1 MSYLYLNFVD
11 NLDKG
16 LGDKAWGRN
25 DFFTQSLNDQ
35 YEMIKRRLGGYAPGT
50 LQELIGY
57 TFPAT
62 GKYYYISL
70 PSFDRR
76 LEENKRGNR
85 VLRNIV
91 IRPEADQYTRGVL
104 PSKYDLI
111 IIGDVTFGSVIDVAV
126 KGIELIDAK
135 IVKFGERRVACVAA
149 CAFAKKT
156 FVSQGRTITVADYGV
171 REMHNAVLT
180 NDFVN
185 EIATKLYPVPNP
197 AEAIHTFE
205 KWQRYVDFRKYYL
218 GKQSERCEEI
228 TGVTVCDAYMI
239 TKEAY
244 RRNEDA
250 FSALLLDGIKEF
262 GKGEQVVLSKK
273 VAGAEDFPLIC
284 ITIEKNR
291 KQVLSET
298 MGKNGSGKSKFEV
311 RLNRYTRDAMGLSPT
326 PPKSDEKGNI
336 KSLKSYLLGERYLF
350 AHVDIEPELTALD
363 KKFEKELAS
372 EYSAIESR
380 YNGIISTELDRYM
393 NGITAEILAKYER
406 QLTDYKKE
414 LAEKLDQDVKN
425 DTDREVSKAYQSEIK
440 RLLTPLDEEKK
451 KKHAAIRAEREKLEK
466 SKLSREEIDEKREFL
481 RSEEER
487 IDREYAERVEKIK
500 AGVSLREYYVRRN
513 EMLIERKQKSLSI
526 RAQEELENLK
536 KQKRSQLEV
545 QYSGNIAS
553 EKNAIKE
560 ELSQKLNEEKAEK
573 IENETVRRY
582 QIYFRPE
589 DVTDKVK
596 DIEKRIAEM
605 APHYLTYDNRAEKAK
620 IDRQEKALASI
631 LGGYVKNPFLPT
643 YLFSPQTLAQSSN
656 EELKDPEWCLES
668 LNDRQK
674 LAVKRALASE
684 SMFLLQGP
692 PGTGKTQVIAEIT
705 AQLTK
710 QGKKVLISSET
721 HKAIDNVFDR
731 LPKIPEIRPL
741 RLIPSTNGKETNY
754 SPEKLVDNFYLNIC
768 GNLEKQVKR
777 FENFEETKAVFDEQM
792 RMLRFDYDKVL
803 KLKREN
809 AKIEAERSVIVE
821 KINRLNSE
829 LEGIRAEMAG
839 MKEREDMF
847 RRTEKFVDSFRF
859 DGEGVATEFI
869 ERYKREVQDLLLGF
883 ACFEEISLD
892 KVGELIKL
900 DDEAVREELAHLLS
914 EDTLVQLKGRQQELR
929 GILSSLRDPET
940 DEAPEEGDANYEEYK
955 KYQTELKDVVNKIKA
970 AQSGIDY
977 NVSES
982 AIFTILPAIVGNK
995 TLMKELP
1002 EELKMFKVKLNS
1014 IVFAIKGDIEE
1025 KLDEV
1030 LNQEAEVSDRIS
1042 GKQIEISEHKRRYEE
1057 LSEDKGVEEYG
1068 ELNSALKQKI
1078 TRFFRDFD
1086 IIKEYDS
1093 DNLETAFQIIAEEW
1107 SKLERNYKVTQA
1119 ENKVKIPMYKEIVKY
1134 LSQEDILEED
1144 RAAYTRELYNSA
1156 NVFGITCTSRDR
1168 FTSTQLEELGR
1179 YGIESVDIR
1188 TVGIDVVII
1197 DEVSKSSF
1205 LDLLIPILY
1214 GKTIILVGDHR
1225 QLPPMY
1231 DLRHMR
1237 AEDFEGLDENII
1249 TKEINDGYTKLY
1261 EECFFKTLYEKV
1273 PKEFKVMLNK
1283 QYRCHSHIMEV
1294 FNHFY
1299 GGSNKGLIVGKKQQ
1313 DDEKEHNL
1321 TVRINGNTVIDPV
1334 HHIYFVDCDQKESSA
1349 FEGSTSKRNEQE
1361 AQVAMTLLKE
1371 LDKSSKELVAQH
1383 KVIVDPSRK
1392 IDERPSVG
1400 IICTYGDQ
1408 AGLIKQKRKYQQFT
1422 GFSGKPDERLIIS
1435 TVDDFQGDER
1445 DIIIVSMVRNPAQ
1458 GKRYDAEF
1466 IKKFERINVAFSR
1479 ARKLLIIVGSRKFL
1493 SEAGIIDLP
1502 DLDGDHSQDKLN
1514 FPVYR
1519 EIIDTINFRGRI
1531 LTAKDILGE

>member
-16 LGDKAWGRN
+16 LGDKAWGKN
-25 DFFTQSLNDQ
+25 DFFTQSLTDQ
-35 YEMIKRRLGGYAPGT
+35 YEMLKRKLGGYAPET

-57 TFPAT
+57 IFPT
-62 GKYYYISL
+62 TTKYYNISL
-70 PSFDRR
+70 PSFDRTP
-76 LEENKRGNR
+76 EENKRGNK

-91 IRPEADQYTRGVL
+91 IRPEADVYTRGVL
-104 PSKYDLI
+104 PSTYDLI

-126 KGIELIDAK
+126 KGIELIDSK
-135 IVKFGERRVACVAA
+135 IAKFGEKRVACVAA

-185 EIATKLYPVPNP
+185 EIATQLYPVPNP
-197 AEAIHTFE
+197 TEAIRTFD
-205 KWQRYVDFRKYYL
+205 KWQRYVDFRRYYL

-228 TGVTVCDAYMI
+228 TDVTVCDAYMT

-244 RRNEDA
+244 RRNEEA

-262 GKGEQVVLSKK
+262 GKGEQVVLSKE
-273 VAGAEDFPLIC
+273 VAGAEGFPLIC
-284 ITIEKNR
+284 VTIEKNR
-291 KQVLSET
+291 KAVLSDT
-298 MGKNGSGKSKFEV
+298 MGRNGNGKPKFEV

-336 KSLKSYLLGERYLF
+336 RGLRSYLLGERYLF

-393 NGITAEILAKYER
+393 KGITAGILAKYER
-406 QLTDYKKE
+406 QLTDYKKD
-414 LAEKLDQDVKN
+414 LTEKLDSDVKN

-705 AQLTK
+705 AQLAK
-710 QGKKVLISSET
+710 QGKKILISSET
-721 HKAIDNVFDR
+721 HKAIDNVFER

-741 RLIPSTNGKETNY
+741 RLIPSQNGKETNY
-754 SPEKLVDNFYLNIC
+754 SPERLVDNFYLNIQES
-768 GNLEKQVKR
+768 LRRQVDR
-777 FENFEETKAVFDEQM
+777 FEHFYEMKENFSEEM
-792 RMLRFDYDKVL
+792 RLLRLDYDKIL
-803 KLKREN
+803 HLQRECSCTVR
-809 AKIEAERSVIVE
+809 KQ
-821 KINRLNSE
+821 
-829 LEGIRAEMAG
+829 
-839 MKEREDMF
+839 
-847 RRTEKFVDSFRF
+847 
-859 DGEGVATEFI
+859 ATEN
-869 ERYKREVQDLLLGF
+869 KR
-883 ACFEEISLD
+883 
-892 KVGELIKL
+892 
-900 DDEAVREELAHLLS
+900 
-914 EDTLVQLKGRQQELR
+914 
-929 GILSSLRDPET
+929 
-940 DEAPEEGDANYEEYK
+940 
-955 KYQTELKDVVNKIKA
+955 
-970 AQSGIDY
+970 
-977 NVSES
+977 
-982 AIFTILPAIVGNK
+982 
-995 TLMKELP
+995 
-1002 EELKMFKVKLNS
+1002 
-1014 IVFAIKGDIEE
+1014 
-1025 KLDEV
+1025 
-1030 LNQEAEVSDRIS
+1030 
-1042 GKQIEISEHKRRYEE
+1042 
-1057 LSEDKGVEEYG
+1057 
-1068 ELNSALKQKI
+1068 
-1078 TRFFRDFD
+1078 
-1086 IIKEYDS
+1086 
-1093 DNLETAFQIIAEEW
+1093 
-1107 SKLERNYKVTQA
+1107 
-1119 ENKVKIPMYKEIVKY
+1119 
-1134 LSQEDILEED
+1134 
-1144 RAAYTRELYNSA
+1144 
-1156 NVFGITCTSRDR
+1156 
-1168 FTSTQLEELGR
+1168 
-1179 YGIESVDIR
+1179 
-1188 TVGIDVVII
+1188 
-1197 DEVSKSSF
+1197 
-1205 LDLLIPILY
+1205 
-1214 GKTIILVGDHR
+1214 
-1225 QLPPMY
+1225 
-1231 DLRHMR
+1231 
-1237 AEDFEGLDENII
+1237 
-1249 TKEINDGYTKLY
+1249 
-1261 EECFFKTLYEKV
+1261 
-1273 PKEFKVMLNK
+1273 
-1283 QYRCHSHIMEV
+1283 
-1294 FNHFY
+1294 
-1299 GGSNKGLIVGKKQQ
+1299 
-1313 DDEKEHNL
+1313 
-1321 TVRINGNTVIDPV
+1321 
-1334 HHIYFVDCDQKESSA
+1334 
-1349 FEGSTSKRNEQE
+1349 
-1361 AQVAMTLLKE
+1361 
-1371 LDKSSKELVAQH
+1371 
-1383 KVIVDPSRK
+1383 
-1392 IDERPSVG
+1392 
-1400 IICTYGDQ
+1400 
-1408 AGLIKQKRKYQQFT
+1408 
-1422 GFSGKPDERLIIS
+1422 
-1435 TVDDFQGDER
+1435 
-1445 DIIIVSMVRNPAQ
+1445 
-1458 GKRYDAEF
+1458 
-1466 IKKFERINVAFSR
+1466 
-1479 ARKLLIIVGSRKFL
+1479 
-1493 SEAGIIDLP
+1493 
-1502 DLDGDHSQDKLN
+1502 
-1514 FPVYR
+1514 
-1519 EIIDTINFRGRI
+1519 
-1531 LTAKDILGE
+1531 

>member
-16 LGDKAWGRN
+16 LGDKAWGKN
-25 DFFTQSLNDQ
+25 DFFTQSLTDQ
-35 YEMIKRRLGGYAPGT
+35 YEMLKRKLGGYAPET

-57 TFPAT
+57 IFPT
-62 GKYYYISL
+62 TTKYYNISL
-70 PSFDRR
+70 PSFDRTP
-76 LEENKRGNR
+76 EENKRGNK

-91 IRPEADQYTRGVL
+91 IRPEADVYTRGVL
-104 PSKYDLI
+104 PSTYDLI

-126 KGIELIDAK
+126 KGIELIDSK
-135 IVKFGERRVACVAA
+135 IAKFGEKRVACVAA

-185 EIATKLYPVPNP
+185 EIATQLYPVPNP
-197 AEAIHTFE
+197 TEAIRTFD
-205 KWQRYVDFRKYYL
+205 KWQRYVDFRRYYL
-218 GKQSERCEEI
+218 GKQSERSEEI
-228 TGVTVCDAYMI
+228 TDVTVCDAYMI

-244 RRNEDA
+244 RRNEEA

-262 GKGEQVVLSKK
+262 GKGEQVVLSKE
-273 VAGAEDFPLIC
+273 VAGAEGFPLIC
-284 ITIEKNR
+284 VTIEKNR
-291 KQVLSET
+291 KAVLSDT
-298 MGKNGSGKSKFEV
+298 MGRNGNGKPKFEV
-311 RLNRYTRDAMGLSPT
+311 RLNRYTRDAMGLSPN

-336 KSLKSYLLGERYLF
+336 RGLRSYLLGERYLF

-425 DTDREVSKAYQSEIK
+425 DTDREVSKVYQSEIK
-440 RLLTPLDEEKK
+440 RRLASLDEEKK

-466 SKLSREEIDEKREFL
+466 SKLSREEIYEKREFL
-481 RSEEER
+481 RSKEER
-487 IDREYAERVEKIK
+487 LDREHSESAEKIK

-829 LEGIRAEMAG
+829 LEGNRAEMAG

-869 ERYKREVQDLLLGF
+869 ERYKREVQYLLLGF

-970 AQSGIDY
+970 AQSGSDY

-982 AIFTILPAIVGNK
+982 SIFAILPAIIGNK
-995 TLMKELP
+995 TLLKELP

-1014 IVFAIKGDIEE
+1014 IVFAMKGDIE
-1025 KLDEV
+1025 K
-1030 LNQEAEVSDRIS
+1030 
-1042 GKQIEISEHKRRYEE
+1042 
-1057 LSEDKGVEEYG
+1057 
-1068 ELNSALKQKI
+1068 
-1078 TRFFRDFD
+1078 
-1086 IIKEYDS
+1086 
-1093 DNLETAFQIIAEEW
+1093 
-1107 SKLERNYKVTQA
+1107 
-1119 ENKVKIPMYKEIVKY
+1119 
-1134 LSQEDILEED
+1134 
-1144 RAAYTRELYNSA
+1144 
-1156 NVFGITCTSRDR
+1156 
-1168 FTSTQLEELGR
+1168 
-1179 YGIESVDIR
+1179 
-1188 TVGIDVVII
+1188 
-1197 DEVSKSSF
+1197 
-1205 LDLLIPILY
+1205 
-1214 GKTIILVGDHR
+1214 
-1225 QLPPMY
+1225 
-1231 DLRHMR
+1231 
-1237 AEDFEGLDENII
+1237 
-1249 TKEINDGYTKLY
+1249 
-1261 EECFFKTLYEKV
+1261 
-1273 PKEFKVMLNK
+1273 
-1283 QYRCHSHIMEV
+1283 
-1294 FNHFY
+1294 
-1299 GGSNKGLIVGKKQQ
+1299 
-1313 DDEKEHNL
+1313 
-1321 TVRINGNTVIDPV
+1321 
-1334 HHIYFVDCDQKESSA
+1334 
-1349 FEGSTSKRNEQE
+1349 
-1361 AQVAMTLLKE
+1361 
-1371 LDKSSKELVAQH
+1371 
-1383 KVIVDPSRK
+1383 
-1392 IDERPSVG
+1392 
-1400 IICTYGDQ
+1400 
-1408 AGLIKQKRKYQQFT
+1408 
-1422 GFSGKPDERLIIS
+1422 
-1435 TVDDFQGDER
+1435 
-1445 DIIIVSMVRNPAQ
+1445 
-1458 GKRYDAEF
+1458 
-1466 IKKFERINVAFSR
+1466 
-1479 ARKLLIIVGSRKFL
+1479 
-1493 SEAGIIDLP
+1493 
-1502 DLDGDHSQDKLN
+1502 
-1514 FPVYR
+1514 
-1519 EIIDTINFRGRI
+1519 
-1531 LTAKDILGE
+1531 

>member
-1 MSYLYLNFVD
+1 M
-11 NLDKG
+11 
-16 LGDKAWGRN
+16 
-25 DFFTQSLNDQ
+25 
-35 YEMIKRRLGGYAPGT
+35 
-50 LQELIGY
+50 
-57 TFPAT
+57 
-62 GKYYYISL
+62 
-70 PSFDRR
+70 
-76 LEENKRGNR
+76 
-85 VLRNIV
+85 
-91 IRPEADQYTRGVL
+91 
-104 PSKYDLI
+104 
-111 IIGDVTFGSVIDVAV
+111 
-126 KGIELIDAK
+126 
-135 IVKFGERRVACVAA
+135 
-149 CAFAKKT
+149 
-156 FVSQGRTITVADYGV
+156 
-171 REMHNAVLT
+171 
-180 NDFVN
+180 
-185 EIATKLYPVPNP
+185 
-197 AEAIHTFE
+197 
-205 KWQRYVDFRKYYL
+205 
-218 GKQSERCEEI
+218 
-228 TGVTVCDAYMI
+228 
-239 TKEAY
+239 
-244 RRNEDA
+244 
-250 FSALLLDGIKEF
+250 
-262 GKGEQVVLSKK
+262 
-273 VAGAEDFPLIC
+273 
-284 ITIEKNR
+284 
-291 KQVLSET
+291 
-298 MGKNGSGKSKFEV
+298 
-311 RLNRYTRDAMGLSPT
+311 
-326 PPKSDEKGNI
+326 
-336 KSLKSYLLGERYLF
+336 
-350 AHVDIEPELTALD
+350 
-363 KKFEKELAS
+363 
-372 EYSAIESR
+372 
-380 YNGIISTELDRYM
+380 
-393 NGITAEILAKYER
+393 
-406 QLTDYKKE
+406 
-414 LAEKLDQDVKN
+414 
-425 DTDREVSKAYQSEIK
+425 
-440 RLLTPLDEEKK
+440 
-451 KKHAAIRAEREKLEK
+451 
-466 SKLSREEIDEKREFL
+466 
-481 RSEEER
+481 
-487 IDREYAERVEKIK
+487 
-500 AGVSLREYYVRRN
+500 
-513 EMLIERKQKSLSI
+513 
-526 RAQEELENLK
+526 
-536 KQKRSQLEV
+536 
-545 QYSGNIAS
+545 
-553 EKNAIKE
+553 
-560 ELSQKLNEEKAEK
+560 
-573 IENETVRRY
+573 
-582 QIYFRPE
+582 
-589 DVTDKVK
+589 
-596 DIEKRIAEM
+596 
-605 APHYLTYDNRAEKAK
+605 
-620 IDRQEKALASI
+620 
-631 LGGYVKNPFLPT
+631 
-643 YLFSPQTLAQSSN
+643 
-656 EELKDPEWCLES
+656 
-668 LNDRQK
+668 
-674 LAVKRALASE
+674 
-684 SMFLLQGP
+684 
-692 PGTGKTQVIAEIT
+692 
-705 AQLTK
+705 
-710 QGKKVLISSET
+710 ISSET

-809 AKIEAERSVIVE
+809 AKIEAERGAIVE

-829 LEGIRAEMAG
+829 LEGIRAEMTG

-847 RRTEKFVDSFRF
+847 RRTEKFVESFRF
-859 DGEGVATEFI
+859 EGEGVATEFI

-955 KYQTELKDVVNKIKA
+955 KYQAELKDVVNKIKA
-970 AQSGIDY
+970 AQSGSDY

-982 AIFTILPAIVGNK
+982 AIFAILPAIIGKK
-995 TLMKELP
+995 TLLKELP

-1030 LNQEAEVSDRIS
+1030 LNQEEEVSDRIS

-1107 SKLERNYKVTQA
+1107 SKLERNYMATQA

-1168 FTSTQLEELGR
+1168 FTPAQLEELGR

-1237 AEDFEGLDENII
+1237 ADDFEGLDEEII

-1321 TVRINGNTVIDPV
+1321 TIRINGNTVIDPI

-1349 FEGSTSKRNEQE
+1349 FEGSTSKINEQE

-1371 LDKSSKELVAQH
+1371 LDKASQELVAKRKIH
-1383 KVIVDPSRK
+1383 VDSSKK
-1392 IDERPSVG
+1392 IDERSSVG

-1408 AGLIKQKRKYQQFT
+1408 AGLIKKKRKYQQFT
-1422 GFSGKPDERLIIS
+1422 GFSGRPDERLIIS

>member
-11 NLDKG
+11 NLDMG

-25 DFFTQSLNDQ
+25 DFFTQSLTDQ
-35 YEMIKRRLGGYAPGT
+35 YEMLKRKLGGYAPET

-57 TFPAT
+57 IFPT
-62 GKYYYISL
+62 TTKYYNISL
-70 PSFDRR
+70 PSFDRTP
-76 LEENKRGNR
+76 EENKRGNK

-91 IRPEADQYTRGVL
+91 IRPEADEYTKGVL
-104 PSKYDLI
+104 PSTYDLI
-111 IIGDVTFGSVIDVAV
+111 IIGDVTFGNVIDVTV
-126 KGIELIDAK
+126 KGIELIDSK
-135 IVKFGERRVACVAA
+135 IAKFGEKRVACVAA

-185 EIATKLYPVPNP
+185 EIATQLYPVPNP
-197 AEAIHTFE
+197 TEAIRTLA
-205 KWQRYVDFRKYYL
+205 KWQRYVDFRRYYL
-218 GKQSERCEEI
+218 GKQSERSEEI
-228 TGVTVCDAYMI
+228 TDVAVCNAYMI

-244 RRNEDA
+244 RRNEEA

-262 GKGEQVVLSKK
+262 GKGEQVVLSKE
-273 VAGAEDFPLIC
+273 VAGAEGFPLIC
-284 ITIEKNR
+284 VTIEKNR
-291 KQVLSET
+291 KAVLSDT
-298 MGKNGSGKSKFEV
+298 MGRNGNGKPKFEV
-311 RLNRYTRDAMGLSPT
+311 RLNRYTRDAMGLSPS

-336 KSLKSYLLGERYLF
+336 KGRRSYLLGERYLF

-596 DIEKRIAEM
+596 DIEQRIAEM

-741 RLIPSTNGKETNY
+741 RLIPSQNGKETNY
-754 SPEKLVDNFYLNIC
+754 SPERLVDNFYLNIQES
-768 GNLEKQVKR
+768 LRRQVDR
-777 FENFEETKAVFDEQM
+777 FEHFYEMKENFSEEM
-792 RMLRFDYDKVL
+792 RLLRLDYDKIL
-803 KLKREN
+803 HLQREC
-809 AKIEAERSVIVE
+809 S
-821 KINRLNSE
+821 
-829 LEGIRAEMAG
+829 
-839 MKEREDMF
+839 
-847 RRTEKFVDSFRF
+847 
-859 DGEGVATEFI
+859 
-869 ERYKREVQDLLLGF
+869 
-883 ACFEEISLD
+883 C
-892 KVGELIKL
+892 
-900 DDEAVREELAHLLS
+900 AV
-914 EDTLVQLKGRQQELR
+914 K
-929 GILSSLRDPET
+929 
-940 DEAPEEGDANYEEYK
+940 
-955 KYQTELKDVVNKIKA
+955 
-970 AQSGIDY
+970 
-977 NVSES
+977 
-982 AIFTILPAIVGNK
+982 
-995 TLMKELP
+995 
-1002 EELKMFKVKLNS
+1002 
-1014 IVFAIKGDIEE
+1014 
-1025 KLDEV
+1025 
-1030 LNQEAEVSDRIS
+1030 
-1042 GKQIEISEHKRRYEE
+1042 
-1057 LSEDKGVEEYG
+1057 
-1068 ELNSALKQKI
+1068 
-1078 TRFFRDFD
+1078 
-1086 IIKEYDS
+1086 
-1093 DNLETAFQIIAEEW
+1093 
-1107 SKLERNYKVTQA
+1107 
-1119 ENKVKIPMYKEIVKY
+1119 
-1134 LSQEDILEED
+1134 
-1144 RAAYTRELYNSA
+1144 
-1156 NVFGITCTSRDR
+1156 
-1168 FTSTQLEELGR
+1168 
-1179 YGIESVDIR
+1179 
-1188 TVGIDVVII
+1188 
-1197 DEVSKSSF
+1197 
-1205 LDLLIPILY
+1205 
-1214 GKTIILVGDHR
+1214 
-1225 QLPPMY
+1225 
-1231 DLRHMR
+1231 
-1237 AEDFEGLDENII
+1237 
-1249 TKEINDGYTKLY
+1249 
-1261 EECFFKTLYEKV
+1261 
-1273 PKEFKVMLNK
+1273 
-1283 QYRCHSHIMEV
+1283 
-1294 FNHFY
+1294 
-1299 GGSNKGLIVGKKQQ
+1299 
-1313 DDEKEHNL
+1313 
-1321 TVRINGNTVIDPV
+1321 
-1334 HHIYFVDCDQKESSA
+1334 
-1349 FEGSTSKRNEQE
+1349 
-1361 AQVAMTLLKE
+1361 
-1371 LDKSSKELVAQH
+1371 
-1383 KVIVDPSRK
+1383 
-1392 IDERPSVG
+1392 
-1400 IICTYGDQ
+1400 
-1408 AGLIKQKRKYQQFT
+1408 
-1422 GFSGKPDERLIIS
+1422 
-1435 TVDDFQGDER
+1435 
-1445 DIIIVSMVRNPAQ
+1445 
-1458 GKRYDAEF
+1458 
-1466 IKKFERINVAFSR
+1466 
-1479 ARKLLIIVGSRKFL
+1479 
-1493 SEAGIIDLP
+1493 
-1502 DLDGDHSQDKLN
+1502 
-1514 FPVYR
+1514 
-1519 EIIDTINFRGRI
+1519 
-1531 LTAKDILGE
+1531 

>member
-16 LGDKAWGRN
+16 LGDKAWGKN
-25 DFFTQSLNDQ
+25 DFFTQSLTDQ
-35 YEMIKRRLGGYAPGT
+35 YEMLKRKLGGYAPET

-57 TFPAT
+57 IFPT
-62 GKYYYISL
+62 TTKYYNISL
-70 PSFDRR
+70 PSFDRTP
-76 LEENKRGNR
+76 EENKRGNN

-91 IRPEADQYTRGVL
+91 IRPEADEYTKGVL
-104 PSKYDLI
+104 PSTYDLI

-126 KGIELIDAK
+126 KGIELIDSK
-135 IVKFGERRVACVAA
+135 IAKFGEKRVACVAA

-185 EIATKLYPVPNP
+185 EIATQLYPVPNP
-197 AEAIHTFE
+197 TEAIRTLT
-205 KWQRYVDFRKYYL
+205 KWQRYVDFRRYYL
-218 GKQSERCEEI
+218 GKQSERSEEI
-228 TGVTVCDAYMI
+228 TDVTVCDAYMI

-244 RRNEDA
+244 RRNEEA

-262 GKGEQVVLSKK
+262 GKGEQVVLSKE
-273 VAGAEDFPLIC
+273 VAGAEGFPLIC
-284 ITIEKNR
+284 VTIEKNR
-291 KQVLSET
+291 KAVLSDT
-298 MGKNGSGKSKFEV
+298 MGKNGNGKPKFEV

-336 KSLKSYLLGERYLF
+336 RGLRSYLLGERYLF

-741 RLIPSTNGKETNY
+741 RLIPSQNGKETNY
-754 SPEKLVDNFYLNIC
+754 SPERLVDNFYLNIQES
-768 GNLEKQVKR
+768 LRRQVDR
-777 FENFEETKAVFDEQM
+777 FEHFYEMKENFSEEM
-792 RMLRFDYDKVL
+792 RLLRLDYDKIL
-803 KLKREN
+803 HLQREC
-809 AKIEAERSVIVE
+809 S
-821 KINRLNSE
+821 
-829 LEGIRAEMAG
+829 
-839 MKEREDMF
+839 
-847 RRTEKFVDSFRF
+847 
-859 DGEGVATEFI
+859 
-869 ERYKREVQDLLLGF
+869 
-883 ACFEEISLD
+883 C
-892 KVGELIKL
+892 
-900 DDEAVREELAHLLS
+900 AV
-914 EDTLVQLKGRQQELR
+914 K
-929 GILSSLRDPET
+929 
-940 DEAPEEGDANYEEYK
+940 
-955 KYQTELKDVVNKIKA
+955 
-970 AQSGIDY
+970 
-977 NVSES
+977 
-982 AIFTILPAIVGNK
+982 
-995 TLMKELP
+995 
-1002 EELKMFKVKLNS
+1002 
-1014 IVFAIKGDIEE
+1014 
-1025 KLDEV
+1025 
-1030 LNQEAEVSDRIS
+1030 
-1042 GKQIEISEHKRRYEE
+1042 
-1057 LSEDKGVEEYG
+1057 
-1068 ELNSALKQKI
+1068 
-1078 TRFFRDFD
+1078 
-1086 IIKEYDS
+1086 
-1093 DNLETAFQIIAEEW
+1093 
-1107 SKLERNYKVTQA
+1107 
-1119 ENKVKIPMYKEIVKY
+1119 
-1134 LSQEDILEED
+1134 
-1144 RAAYTRELYNSA
+1144 
-1156 NVFGITCTSRDR
+1156 
-1168 FTSTQLEELGR
+1168 
-1179 YGIESVDIR
+1179 
-1188 TVGIDVVII
+1188 
-1197 DEVSKSSF
+1197 
-1205 LDLLIPILY
+1205 
-1214 GKTIILVGDHR
+1214 
-1225 QLPPMY
+1225 
-1231 DLRHMR
+1231 
-1237 AEDFEGLDENII
+1237 
-1249 TKEINDGYTKLY
+1249 
-1261 EECFFKTLYEKV
+1261 
-1273 PKEFKVMLNK
+1273 
-1283 QYRCHSHIMEV
+1283 
-1294 FNHFY
+1294 
-1299 GGSNKGLIVGKKQQ
+1299 
-1313 DDEKEHNL
+1313 
-1321 TVRINGNTVIDPV
+1321 
-1334 HHIYFVDCDQKESSA
+1334 
-1349 FEGSTSKRNEQE
+1349 
-1361 AQVAMTLLKE
+1361 
-1371 LDKSSKELVAQH
+1371 
-1383 KVIVDPSRK
+1383 
-1392 IDERPSVG
+1392 
-1400 IICTYGDQ
+1400 
-1408 AGLIKQKRKYQQFT
+1408 
-1422 GFSGKPDERLIIS
+1422 
-1435 TVDDFQGDER
+1435 
-1445 DIIIVSMVRNPAQ
+1445 
-1458 GKRYDAEF
+1458 
-1466 IKKFERINVAFSR
+1466 
-1479 ARKLLIIVGSRKFL
+1479 
-1493 SEAGIIDLP
+1493 
-1502 DLDGDHSQDKLN
+1502 
-1514 FPVYR
+1514 
-1519 EIIDTINFRGRI
+1519 
-1531 LTAKDILGE
+1531 